1 MPPKVNRSQPEQI
14 CHSFVTPFKQK
25 FVMGARSEV
34 IRWRRGA
41 RSGIKYCRRKC
52 DLSDVLLA
60 SGVDSDKFL
69 VRSWKQSCNI
79 RNRCW
84 LAQEVCVCKTWEGYD
99 RPANRQLVSQSVS
112 LSAFI
117 TTWRRT
123 EADAVRTCD
132 RNEMNERWRWDGS
145 SDTSLAMI
153 DRHCSSH
160 TSHQ

>member
-112 LSAFI
+112 QPFSVYYDLTAHRS
-117 TTWRRT
+117 WCRT
-123 EADAVRTCD
+123 HVRPEWD
-132 RNEMNERWRWDGS
+132 ERALKVGRVEW
-145 SDTSLAMI
+145 
-153 DRHCSSH
+153 
-160 TSHQ
+160 